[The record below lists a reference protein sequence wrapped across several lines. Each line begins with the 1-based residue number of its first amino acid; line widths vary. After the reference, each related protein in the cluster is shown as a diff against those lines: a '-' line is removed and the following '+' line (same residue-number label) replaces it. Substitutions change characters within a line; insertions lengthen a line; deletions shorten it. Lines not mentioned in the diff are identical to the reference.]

1 MVLVHFGLRMEAQAR
16 IREAKPLHARG
27 DLLLARGDLAHPGE
41 RAELRRKKQYET
53 GGVEIVDEI
62 YQYFI
67 SDDIHFDR
75 YDHKNRFA
83 D

>member
-1 MVLVHFGLRMEAQAR
+1 
-16 IREAKPLHARG
+16 
-27 DLLLARGDLAHPGE
+27 
-41 RAELRRKKQYET
+41 
-53 GGVEIVDEI
+53 VDEI

-67 SDDIHFDR
+67 SDDIHYDR